1 MFLNIITP
9 CSRPQNLDVISKS
22 INIPRDQYRWIV
34 VFDLL
39 EAPANIPDN
48 CEFYNIKDA
57 KSTSGN
63 AQRNF
68 GLDLV
73 THGHIYFNDDD
84 TIMQPRLWDEI
95 KNLDVEDFISF
106 KQAHKDGSIRLE
118 GINISVGT
126 IDSHNFV
133 VSAECVGDT
142 RWVLNRYDADGVF
155 AYECHKKAN
164 NKMYIPK
171 VLSVYN
177 SLK

>member
-9 CSRPQNLDVISKS
+9 SCRPENLHIISKS

-39 EAPANIPDN
+39 EAPDNIPDN

-84 TIMQPRLWDEI
+84 TIIQPNLWEEI
-95 KNLDVEDFISF
+95 KDLEEDFISF
-106 KQAHKDGSIRLE
+106 QQVNKDGSLRLE
-118 GINISVGT
+118 GKNISVGY

-133 VSAECVGDT
+133 VSTECMGDT

-155 AYECHKKAN
+155 AHECYNKAAT
-164 NKMYIPK
+164 KLYIPK

>member
-9 CSRPQNLDVISKS
+9 SCRPGNLDIISKS

-39 EAPANIPDN
+39 EAPDNIPDN

-84 TIMQPRLWDEI
+84 TIMQPDLWEEI
-95 KNLDVEDFISF
+95 KDLEEDFISF
-106 KQAHKDGSIRLE
+106 KQVNKNGSARLE
-118 GINISVGT
+118 GNNISVGNV
-126 IDSHNFV
+126 DSHNFV
-133 VSAECVGDT
+133 VSAQCMGDT

-155 AYECHKKAN
+155 AHECYNKATT
-164 NKMYIPK
+164 KLYIPK

-177 SLK
+177 SLT

>member
-9 CSRPQNLDVISKS
+9 SCRPQNLDVISKS

-39 EAPANIPDN
+39 EAPDNIPDN

-57 KSTSGN
+57 KSMSGN

-84 TIMQPRLWDEI
+84 TIMQPNLWEEI
-95 KNLDVEDFISF
+95 KDLEEDFISF
-106 KQAHKDGSIRLE
+106 KQVNKNGSVRLE
-118 GINISVGT
+118 GNNISVGNV
-126 IDSHNFV
+126 DSHNFV
-133 VSAECVGDT
+133 VSAECMGDT

-155 AYECHKKAN
+155 AHECYNKATT
-164 NKMYIPK
+164 KLYIPK

-177 SLK
+177 SLT